1 MNYPAGQ
8 RRILTSIQKISP
20 RRALIPIGIGT
31 ALSLFGDS
39 TLYTVLPEPGVA
51 AEAGVSLAMVG
62 VLLGANRFARLLF
75 NNLAGEL
82 FDRLPRRP
90 LMIAAMIFGT
100 LATLCYALGRGPA
113 VMLLGRVLWGAAWSG
128 IWIGA
133 NAIALDVSSDSNRG
147 AVTGR
152 LQMWFSLGLALTYF
166 TGGLFTD
173 LFGYRGGLAVSAGF
187 NALGFLVW
195 LIFLPETR
203 LPRPK
208 ASQRVEGGEASF
220 PWRKVTLSALP
231 LLAVRFT
238 FSGVLTSTTILWL
251 SQYLDG
257 GVTVN
262 GVLLPLATLTG
273 VFAAARVLA
282 GTAGGPLFGSL
293 SDLGRRRWAVLS
305 LLMLTGTAGIVL
317 MTLPWLGVGLTDALL
332 AAVTASGVTGICAA
346 LVGDHAPIEM
356 QSRGLGLVYTVGDV
370 GAMLGPVVALA
381 LVTMIGIRNVY
392 TIGAGLYGI
401 VAVVAGVMAL
411 SQKQPAER
419 PA

>member
-1 MNYPAGQ
+1 M
-8 RRILTSIQKISP
+8 ISVQKVSP
-20 RRALIPIGIGT
+20 RRALIPIGVGT

-39 TLYTVLPEPGVA
+39 TLYTVLPEPDIA

-75 NNLAGEL
+75 NGLAGEL

-90 LMIAAMIFGT
+90 LMIAAMVFGT
-100 LATLCYALGRGPA
+100 LATLCYAFGRGPA

-133 NAIALDVSSDSNRG
+133 NAIALDVSNDSNRG

-173 LFGYRGGLAVSAGF
+173 LFGYRGGLALSAGF
-187 NALGFLVW
+187 NALGILVW

-203 LPRPK
+203 RQPHPK
-208 ASQRVEGGEASF
+208 PSHPEADGSHPF
-220 PWRKVTLSALP
+220 PWRKVALSAVP
-231 LLAVRFT
+231 LLSVRFT
-238 FSGVLTSTTILWL
+238 FSGILTSTTILWL

-257 GVTVN
+257 GAAIN

-293 SDLGRRRWAVLS
+293 SDLGKRRWAVLS

-317 MTLPWLGVGLTDALL
+317 MTLPWLGIGLTGALL
-332 AAVTASGVTGICAA
+332 AAVAASGVTGICAA
-346 LVGDHAPIEM
+346 LVGDQVPIEM
-356 QSRGLGLVYTVGDV
+356 QSRGLGLVYTVGDI
-370 GAMLGPVVALA
+370 GAMLGPVFALS
-381 LVTMIGIRNVY
+381 LVTGIGIRNVY
-392 TIGAGLYGI
+392 SIGAGLYGI
-401 VAVVAGVMAL
+401 VAAAAAL
-411 SQKQPAER
+411 IALTQKQRAER